1 MIAGLED
8 ITRGEI
14 YIDGKLVND
23 AAPKDRDIAMVF
35 QSYALY
41 PHLTVFENMAF
52 SLRARKFP
60 QDEIKER
67 VERTAELLR
76 IRDLL
81 IVHRGFFREAS
92 ANGLRYARELLEN
105 RRFF

>member
-1 MIAGLED
+1 
-8 ITRGEI
+8 
-14 YIDGKLVND
+14 
-23 AAPKDRDIAMVF
+23 MVF

-76 IRDLL
+76 IQEFLDRRPRFLSGGQRQRIAL
-81 IVHRGFFREAS
+81 G
-92 ANGLRYARELLEN
+92 RY
-105 RRFF
+105 